1 MTSSTMQPCGSC
13 VECDVDQLARNSYFT
28 GKLLVERDFTDEQ
41 RYFLGKARRHNQ
53 ALHGTG
59 VACGLKVIEHP
70 NPGCRAQYVLVEPG
84 IAVDCCGREIVVQRQ
99 ELFDV
104 RAAFLA
110 AWQQANGVNA
120 APDTAE
126 HSVLVCIAY
135 AECGTEEIPVLFDN
149 CQAEA
154 CHPNRIADGWRLS
167 VEIDPPPP
175 TDPPSAAVEWD
186 RTLNVADAVRAVE
199 ANGVVYVLA
208 AGNPGTLYAFK
219 ADNQALLAAQPLP
232 ATPYDLALSPSG
244 ANAYVSLDG
253 SDAVAVLDLS
263 SLGQSTAIVNRLP
276 IAQPSG
282 PLLLAVHPAGD
293 RLVAAGAQVTV
304 WNNSINATLADPATA
319 QIGST
324 ETLPGAGAA
333 VVAGATSAYVAMPSQ
348 GGGAGEASVAVVDL
362 ASGAL
367 GTAISLPGIV
377 PSSLA
382 LAESTAGE
390 KLYVGDAVAKAVSA
404 VPLSATPP
412 AVAGTATLTEAPVA
426 LSVSAGGRWLFAL
439 VQDTTNGGAVQV
451 VDAFALETAP
461 ATAAGGAPV
470 PIGTAPEALSLS
482 SDGRELYATYSGPP
496 AADGADAG
504 VAELTVTAVDCGA
517 PIAATLNGCPGCDGD
532 ECVGL
537 ATITGYVYDDPVQDS
552 MIDNL
557 AGRQVLAST
566 AVLTEV
572 VECLLAREPAT
583 GTPGP
588 QGPPGPAGA
597 TGPTGPQGMTGPAG
611 AAGPAGATGPAG
623 PPAPTLDLPHIV
635 YINWDHNSGTQGGP
649 LSNYG
654 LVIGFDQPVLA
665 QTLSTSS
672 VRVQYYAKGTV
683 EAGAYYAYP
692 WQELDTV
699 VTGIPSASGWAPAC
713 GATSAPPAPGND
725 ITSGDAIGVRVRPR
739 NAANTA
745 AFQVVD
751 GFYRVELIGD
761 AILGA
766 TQITLPSGQE
776 VYPALDA
783 NHLGPGV
790 NGKVALAGGGTV
802 PSRCPTG
809 DGVEGGVFLSWF
821 EIS

>member
-348 GGGAGEASVAVVDL
+348 GGGAGQASVAVVDL
-362 ASGAL
+362 ASGSL

-439 VQDTTNGGAVQV
+439 VQDATNARRGPGGRRVRARDRAGDRRRRRAGTDRHSARGAVAV
-451 VDAFALETAP
+451 ERRPRAVRHLLRAARRRRRRRRGGRAHGHRCRLRRPDRSDAQRLPWLRWRRVRRAGDDHRLRVRRPGAGQHDRQPRGAP
-461 ATAAGGAPV
+461 GTGQHRGPHRGRRVSARARAGDRHARSPGAAGASRGDR
-470 PIGTAPEALSLS
+470 
-482 SDGRELYATYSGPP
+482 SD
-496 AADGADAG
+496 
-504 VAELTVTAVDCGA
+504 
-517 PIAATLNGCPGCDGD
+517 
-532 ECVGL
+532 
-537 ATITGYVYDDPVQDS
+537 
-552 MIDNL
+552 
-557 AGRQVLAST
+557 
-566 AVLTEV
+566 
-572 VECLLAREPAT
+572 
-583 GTPGP
+583 
-588 QGPPGPAGA
+588 GPAGHD
-597 TGPTGPQGMTGPAG
+597 GSRGRRRSGGGDRSRGPAR
-611 AAGPAGATGPAG
+611 ADAR
-623 PPAPTLDLPHIV
+623 PAPH
-635 YINWDHNSGTQGGP
+635 
-649 LSNYG
+649 
-654 LVIGFDQPVLA
+654 
-665 QTLSTSS
+665 
-672 VRVQYYAKGTV
+672 RVHQ
-683 EAGAYYAYP
+683 
-692 WQELDTV
+692 
-699 VTGIPSASGWAPAC
+699 
-713 GATSAPPAPGND
+713 
-725 ITSGDAIGVRVRPR
+725 
-739 NAANTA
+739 
-745 AFQVVD
+745 
-751 GFYRVELIGD
+751 
-761 AILGA
+761 LGS
-766 TQITLPSGQE
+766 QQRDP
-776 VYPALDA
+776 
-783 NHLGPGV
+783 
-790 NGKVALAGGGTV
+790 GGTR
-802 PSRCPTG
+802 SATTA
-809 DGVEGGVFLSWF
+809 S
-821 EIS
+821 